1 MILIFFSGNPWKST
15 TSIGSVV
22 CFFLSFFQIPSA
34 NPSIRRILT
43 SCWVEHNMGPPSPW
57 FLGFPSWLI
66 HYDWG
71 IYVILVGGDW
81 NMAFMTFHI
90 LGVCHHPNWRT
101 HSIIFQRGGE
111 KPPTRI
117 IGRNI
122 WQYVC
127 FDGLKQIQDI
137 IVFEEN
143 INLSGFQFGI
153 GCELPT

>member
-1 MILIFFSGNPWKST
+1 M
-15 TSIGSVV
+15 
-22 CFFLSFFQIPSA
+22 
-34 NPSIRRILT
+34 
-43 SCWVEHNMGPPSPW
+43 
-57 FLGFPSWLI
+57 

-81 NMAFMTFHI
+81 NMAFMIFHSSWGFVI
-90 LGVCHHPNWRT
+90 IPTVT

-137 IVFEEN
+137 IVFKEN
-143 INLSGFQFGI
+143 INS
-153 GCELPT
+153 